1 MFDLNAILSVRPV
14 FWQAFGEEEEQ
25 EEEEQEEQE
34 KEERDKKKTKKKKTK
49 KKKKKKKKKTIL
61 EGTAKWYDRI

>member
-14 FWQAFGEEEEQ
+14 FWQAFGEEQEQEQ
-25 EEEEQEEQE
+25 EEQEQEEQE

-49 KKKKKKKKKTIL
+49 KKKKKKKTIL